1 MRKILTA
8 LILLGLVAIALPM
21 TAAALG
27 LDVEAKG
34 GAGIGLGTTD
44 DSDISG
50 SPRLAALGGV
60 NIDLYLLNVGPV
72 DLGIS
77 FGTEY
82 TYLTFHSV
90 EKNLP
95 VAIFFIPG
103 LSVTTDST
111 YRYLDFP
118 LSLVCKVPVNDSLL
132 LTVRA
137 GAFLAYFL
145 GGSADQV
152 FSNPAVPSISGAKLD
167 SSNTEKSEYGLH
179 FTATADISLGSGLS
193 LTPGIQFDM
202 GLTDN
207 TVDSAEYVPSKATF
221 WSLTG
226 ILGIKYQI
234 L

>member
-34 GAGIGLGTTD
+34 GGGIGLGTTD
-44 DSDISG
+44 NSDNSG
-50 SPRLAALGGV
+50 SPRLAANGGV
-60 NIDLYLLNVGPV
+60 NIDLYLLNIGPA

-82 TYLTFHSV
+82 VYLTFHSV

-95 VAIFFIPG
+95 SPPFPVPG
-103 LSVTTDST
+103 LSLTTDAT

-118 LSLVCKVPVNDSLL
+118 LSIVCKVPVNDSLL
-132 LTVRA
+132 LTFRA

-145 GGSADQV
+145 GGSADLSYSAILPD
-152 FSNPAVPSISGAKLD
+152 SNGNTLD
-167 SSNTEKSEYGLH
+167 SSNTIRSEYGLH
-179 FTATADISLGSGLS
+179 FTAGADISLGSGLF
-193 LTPGIQFDM
+193 LTPGLQFDM
-202 GLTDN
+202 GLTDTSVN
-207 TVDSAEYVPSKATF
+207 SVQPVASKDTF

-226 ILGIKYQI
+226 ILGIKYEI